1 MVAIL
6 SRPQCVN
13 EHSVWI
19 IHHRAPSLLHFH
31 WGYCIINTGKWTG
44 NKPQQ
49 TRRAGTKRINNGM
62 NCISLINQL
71 LQRQN
76 GGYFVDDIFKCI
88 WYECFRILISLKFD
102 PKGSIN
108 NMPAQVIVWT
118 NGFGFRI
125 MLRLFIRWNIRSDQG
140 MFFICFRS
148 LYSNSVESIILQCF
162 SHTDHTIVVQCTK
175 LCIIV
180 FKAKKFHPMWITKE
194 NR

>member
-1 MVAIL
+1 MAAIL

-13 EHSVWI
+13 EQSVWI

-31 WGYCIINTGKWTG
+31 WGNCIINTGKWTG

-49 TRRAGTKRINNGM
+49 THRAGTKRINNGM

-88 WYECFRILISLKFD
+88 WYNCFRILISLKFD

-108 NMPAQVIVWT
+108 DMPAQVIIWT

-140 MFFICFRS
+140 MFSICFPFVIFKFGRIYHIAMLS
-148 LYSNSVESIILQCF
+148 AYGE
-162 SHTDHTIVVQCTK
+162 HTIVVQCTTF
-175 LCIIV
+175 CIFV
-180 FKAKKFHPMWITKE
+180 FKA
-194 NR
+194 